1 MRKKEREFFDLLG
14 DGYYEFIVEI
24 YDIRKK
30 YNLLSKLMTVLIM
43 IMSIFAIIIFYSKS
57 GNMYFVLF
65 IFILIIGC
73 AYVIRNNISL
83 RPLTFNKKE
92 KMEIILDEVI
102 DYLKKSS

>member
-1 MRKKEREFFDLLG
+1 
-14 DGYYEFIVEI
+14 
-24 YDIRKK
+24 
-30 YNLLSKLMTVLIM
+30 MTVLIM

>member
-1 MRKKEREFFDLLG
+1 MLG